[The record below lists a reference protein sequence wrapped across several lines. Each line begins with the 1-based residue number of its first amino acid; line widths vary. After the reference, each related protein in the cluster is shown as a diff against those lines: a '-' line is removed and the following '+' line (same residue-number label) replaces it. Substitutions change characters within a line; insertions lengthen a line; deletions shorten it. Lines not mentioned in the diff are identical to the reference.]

1 MSGTFLDTSV
11 STNLNSGMMRAELGL
26 GYGKQVT
33 IQDLDNGNS
42 VKIQTTMLN
51 IVCLHV
57 DS

>member
-1 MSGTFLDTSV
+1 MSGTFLNMSV
-11 STNLNSGMMRAELGL
+11 STNLNSGMMRAELGS